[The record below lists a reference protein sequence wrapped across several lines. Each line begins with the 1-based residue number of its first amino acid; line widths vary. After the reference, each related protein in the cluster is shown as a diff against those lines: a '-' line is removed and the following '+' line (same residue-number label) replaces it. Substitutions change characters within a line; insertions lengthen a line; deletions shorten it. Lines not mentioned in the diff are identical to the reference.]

1 MFASASTKSSRRR
14 KKRFHGIVVALVL
27 LTGCAAPRNSV
38 MQIGAIDALLAGVY
52 DGQVACGTLIR
63 HGDVGLGT
71 FDRLDGEMIVLD
83 GRIYQVRADGKV
95 YSPPAWVT
103 TPFAAV
109 VKFRPTAAREL
120 SGGIT
125 FREFQ
130 ERLDSLLPS
139 TNVVCVFRLT
149 GTFRQMKTRSVPAQT
164 KPYVSLVAATRH
176 QSVFELGHC
185 RGTVMG
191 FRMPGFVKGVNVPGC
206 HAHFLTENRQA
217 GGHVLDFTLDEG
229 TLELAV
235 CSRIDLRLP
244 TDAGALKDIDFSRD
258 RTEELDKAEK

>member
-1 MFASASTKSSRRR
+1 MKTIPVRHWLSVIAIA
-14 KKRFHGIVVALVL
+14 L

-38 MQIGAIDALLAGVY
+38 TQIGVSDALLAGAY
-52 DGQVACGTLIR
+52 DGQVACGTLTR
-63 HGDVGLGT
+63 QGDVGLGS
-71 FDRLDGEMIVLD
+71 FDRLDGEMVVLD
-83 GRIYQVRADGKV
+83 GRIYQVRADGRV
-95 YSPPAWVT
+95 YSPPAGVT

-109 VKFRPTAAREL
+109 VKFRPTTTREL

-130 ERLDSLLPS
+130 ERLDALLPS
-139 TNVVCVFRLT
+139 TNVVCVFRMT

-164 KPYVSLVAATRH
+164 KPYVPLVEATRH
-176 QSVFELGHC
+176 QSVFELGRC
-185 RGTVMG
+185 RGTVVG
-191 FRMPGFVKGVNVPGC
+191 FRMPDFVQGINVPGC
-206 HAHFLTENRQA
+206 HAHFLTADRQA

-244 TDAGALKDIDFSRD
+244 KDAGAFKGIDFSRD

>member
-1 MFASASTKSSRRR
+1 MKTIPVRHWLSVIAIA
-14 KKRFHGIVVALVL
+14 L

-38 MQIGAIDALLAGVY
+38 TQIGVSDALLAGAY
-52 DGQVACGTLIR
+52 DGQVACGTLTR
-63 HGDVGLGT
+63 QGDVGLGS
-71 FDRLDGEMIVLD
+71 FDRLDGEMVVLD
-83 GRIYQVRADGKV
+83 GRIYQVRADGRV
-95 YSPPAWVT
+95 YSPPAGVT

-109 VKFRPTAAREL
+109 VKFRPTATREL

-130 ERLDSLLPS
+130 ERLDALLPS
-139 TNVVCVFRLT
+139 TNVVCVFRMT

-164 KPYVSLVAATRH
+164 KPYVPLVEATRH
-176 QSVFELGHC
+176 QSVFELGRC
-185 RGTVMG
+185 RGTVVG
-191 FRMPGFVKGVNVPGC
+191 FRMPDFVQGINVPGC
-206 HAHFLTENRQA
+206 HAHFLTADRQA

-244 TDAGALKDIDFSRD
+244 KDAGAFKGIDFSRD